1 MREVDHKHTSSKMMI
16 LVNFIGVGREAHPTL
31 LLSVFD
37 DIENRSLGSI
47 MMSEFYADPV
57 EKITSLKPF
66 LKRDDKKRTITFVG
80 DTMELRIPKRFEV
93 YGMLDTTDV
102 VQTLGIMDVIIDGKY
117 QCSLDILSKITIAP
131 TSYDDMVING
141 TPYLVVY
148 LEHGD
153 VFIQNTQVAKD
164 ANVVYAVYVE
174 FITRGK
180 PLYTL
185 GYDQL
190 ALIFDR
196 VKQLTGGGIGVDRV
210 LFELIVSHLARDA
223 SDLFKQ
229 YRYTLMEEPPVI
241 IPLRSVSL
249 APTTTSSR
257 VFGSYF
263 DDGLTSSL
271 ITRNVEESPFENI
284 IRGIPQDV

>member
-1 MREVDHKHTSSKMMI
+1 MREVDHSYTSSKMMI
-16 LVNFIGVGREAHPTL
+16 FVNFIGVGREAHPAL

-37 DIENRSLGSI
+37 DIENRPTGSI

-117 QCSLDILSKITIAP
+117 QCSLDILSKITIVP

-271 ITRNVEESPFENI
+271 ITKNTEESPFENI
-284 IRGIPQDV
+284 IRGVPQDV